1 MSLERERKTVEAMI
15 HLFCNENHQTDGGS
29 LCEACEALLSYASE
43 QLDHCPFGEEKPKCS
58 DCEVHCYKPEM
69 RERITE
75 VMRYSGPRM
84 LLHHPVM
91 ALRHLTR
98 R

>member
-1 MSLERERKTVEAMI
+1 MEAMI
-15 HLFCNENHQTDGGS
+15 RLFCKDHHHTDS
-29 LCEACEALLSYASE
+29 TLCESCEALLAYADE
-43 QLDHCPFGEEKPKCS
+43 RLERCPFGEEKPKCS
-58 DCEVHCYKPEM
+58 HCEVHCYKPEM

-91 ALRHLTR
+91 ALRHVTR

>member
-1 MSLERERKTVEAMI
+1 MSLHREKKTVEAMI
-15 HLFCNENHQTDGGS
+15 RLFCHDNHETDS
-29 LCEACEALLSYASE
+29 LCDDCSELLAYSGAR
-43 QLDHCPFGEEKPKCS
+43 LDHCPFGDEKPKCS
-58 DCEVHCYKPEM
+58 HCEVHCYKPEM

>member
-1 MSLERERKTVEAMI
+1 MGLERERKTVEAMI
-15 HLFCNENHQTDGGS
+15 RLFCKDTHNTDAS
-29 LCEACEALLSYASE
+29 LCESCEALLAYANE
-43 QLDHCPFGEEKPKCS
+43 RLDHCPFGEKKPKCS
-58 DCEVHCYKPEM
+58 HCEVHCYTSEM

-91 ALRHLTR
+91 ALRHVTR